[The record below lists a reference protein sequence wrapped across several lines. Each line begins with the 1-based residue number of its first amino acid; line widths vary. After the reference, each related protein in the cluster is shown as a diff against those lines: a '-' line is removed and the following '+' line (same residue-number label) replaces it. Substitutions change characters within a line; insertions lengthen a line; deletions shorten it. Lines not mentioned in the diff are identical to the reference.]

1 MFSTF
6 FNRACSRANN
16 RISNK
21 ALPSQLTRSTGFTL
35 IEIIIGIVVLS
46 IALSIVSTLIAPAEE
61 KSADNILQIKASELA
76 QSLMNDI
83 MSRAFDDNSDMAG
96 GFSRCDEIVDTI
108 TIACTD
114 EVDFGSEEGADR
126 NLFDDVDD
134 FNGYTEKKN
143 STNDGIDSGYNQFN
157 IEVSVTYAGDDL
169 GLTANRLA
177 KRITIK
183 VTTPLGTGIEFTSH
197 KTNF

>member
-96 GFSRCDEIVDTI
+96 GFIRCDEIVDTI